1 MRKLEKLKE
10 WLLKRRIVA
19 TNNLYTIWLMI
30 AEVIA
35 IFVITRWIID
45 YIMKGV

>member
-1 MRKLEKLKE
+1 MKKIRELKN

-19 TNNLYTIWLMI
+19 TNNLYAIWLMI
-30 AEVIA
+30 AEVVA
-35 IFVITRWIID
+35 VFAITRWIID